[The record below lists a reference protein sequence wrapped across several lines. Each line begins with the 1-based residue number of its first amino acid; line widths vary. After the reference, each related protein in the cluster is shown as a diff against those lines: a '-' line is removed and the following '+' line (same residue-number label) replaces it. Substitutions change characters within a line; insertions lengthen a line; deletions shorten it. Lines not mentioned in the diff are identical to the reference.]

1 VNTFVRVVFKHAPEV
16 EKADTSLRYT
26 DILFGFVIKELFVRL
41 QDWVQ
46 LDYAVRLHLI
56 VGTTLV
62 LGSWIGF
69 RRSLNRARYQV
80 KFFNLPLFRFIL
92 DQLMLILYFAV
103 AVLTPT
109 PVSGK
114 ALPSSAEL
122 AYSTITLVLWIYVL
136 YVFWDLL
143 GMWMD
148 KSRIA
153 VTGDGTQP
161 RYPEVDKENK
171 MTVRAKTVDWT
182 GFLITMVSTI
192 VMLALWSA
200 RFCFSPNTLFIL
212 TIVLLLVYRWA
223 KEMRTSWKSLPQA

>member
-1 VNTFVRVVFKHAPEV
+1 MSKFVSAVFTHAPEV

-41 QDWVQ
+41 QDWAL
-46 LDYAVRLHLI
+46 LDPAVRLHLI

-69 RRSLNRARYQV
+69 RRSLNRARYQL

-92 DQLMLILYFAV
+92 DQMMLILYFRV

-109 PVSGK
+109 PIAGK
-114 ALPSSAEL
+114 MLPDVNEL
-122 AYSTITLVLWIYVL
+122 AHTTIKLVVWIYVL

-148 KSRIA
+148 KSTIIK
-153 VTGDGTQP
+153 TDGGKLP
-161 RYPEVDKENK
+161 RYPELDKDNK
-171 MTVRAKTVDWT
+171 MTAQAKSIDGA
-182 GFLITMVSTI
+182 GFLITLVSTI
-192 VMLALWSA
+192 MITVLWLV
-200 RFCFSPNTLFIL
+200 RDCCTPNGLFIFA
-212 TIVLLLVYRWA
+212 TALLLAYRWA
-223 KEMRTSWKSLPQA
+223 KEIRTSCKSQRQA